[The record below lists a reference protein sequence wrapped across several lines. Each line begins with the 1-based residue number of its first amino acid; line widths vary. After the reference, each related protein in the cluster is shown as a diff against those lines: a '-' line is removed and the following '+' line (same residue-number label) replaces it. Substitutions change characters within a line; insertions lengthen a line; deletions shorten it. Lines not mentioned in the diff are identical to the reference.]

1 MPRFALIV
9 LFLFLRYQIT
19 TAQTGYKE
27 ADTVKYTK
35 NVIVTNS
42 INFKT
47 TAYYQG
53 NSIRKIIREFIG
65 SGFSSTTIYYINNG
79 QLAEAVYV
87 SLRQPKVYFEEHNY
101 FVNNKMTKWENT
113 DNKIGD
119 SASDVFSDKEKLVL
133 KFFEDDFKE
142 AKSKKVTK

>member
-1 MPRFALIV
+1 MPRFSFIV
-9 LFLFLRYQIT
+9 LCLFLRYQIT

-27 ADTVKYTK
+27 TDTVKYTK

-47 TAYYQG
+47 VAYYQG

-79 QLAEAVYV
+79 QLTEAVYV
-87 SLRQPKVYFEEHNY
+87 SLRNPKQYFEEHSY

-113 DNKIGD
+113 DDKIVD
-119 SASDVFSDKEKLVL
+119 STLTVYSDKEKLVL
-133 KFFEDDFKE
+133 KFFEDDLKE
-142 AKSKKVTK
+142 AKNKKAGR

>member
-1 MPRFALIV
+1 MPRFFFIV
-9 LFLFLRYQIT
+9 LFLFLRYQIF

-27 ADTVKYTK
+27 TDTVKYTK

-47 TAYYQG
+47 VAYYQG

-65 SGFSSTTIYYINNG
+65 NGFSSTTIYYIKDG
-79 QLAEAVYV
+79 LLTQAVYV

-101 FVNNKMTKWENT
+101 FVNNKMTRWENT
-113 DNKIGD
+113 DEKIAD
-119 SASDVFSDKEKLVL
+119 STSTVFSDKEKLVL
-133 KFFEDDFKE
+133 KFFEDDLKE
-142 AKSKKVTK
+142 AKSRKALH